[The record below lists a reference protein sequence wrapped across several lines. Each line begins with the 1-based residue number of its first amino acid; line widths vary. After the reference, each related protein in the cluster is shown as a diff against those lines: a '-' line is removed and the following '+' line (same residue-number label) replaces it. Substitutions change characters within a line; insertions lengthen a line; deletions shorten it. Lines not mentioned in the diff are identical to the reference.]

1 MSTPDDRR
9 VRRLSVDRWPRSL
22 WDMELWNADRW
33 KLSAVYRRF
42 RTWIRASRW
51 RRWTAWMAG
60 IFLLLFVFP
69 GVVGGIATAL
79 VDPSTASSGVDA
91 GWSGVRD
98 SSGVPL
104 SRYMMVI
111 NHGDIFHPGYTILW
125 AALSMVAEGYLFFGD
140 FWIFSF
146 DKVMSFG
153 WMNFIATPLRATAKT
168 FTGQIA
174 TPLVFVTAVTIGA
187 FFVAYFIVRG
197 LISKAAMQIVT
208 MVVIAILSPVF
219 LADPLAEVL
228 SSDGILAQGRDV
240 GVAVAA
246 GLNGEGTRDST
257 TLVESMQG
265 ILTDNL
271 VRKPLQV
278 ANFGHVVDVRP
289 ACKSAW
295 SAGIMAGNEDEVK
308 NGLKNCGDTA
318 AYSAANKPS
327 WAQFGILLLLCIL
340 GGVQGIVVFRISLKI
355 MMSILDAIYHGF
367 LAIFGLAAGG
377 YIYGPTQTFTIS
389 NIVHG
394 YIAAWRMIVEI
405 VFVAVY
411 LLFLG
416 DLFEQADGQVVT
428 VIVLSGIVM
437 IIMMAQFKRISESVT
452 RGGAAIA
459 GKVSASVQGGIRGY
473 GVAGGGGGGGGGYP
487 SGGGGGT
494 AAASHV
500 MLMSTMGMQGVMAV
514 SALSASP
521 LASWLFRGRRN
532 PLNRNSGM
540 ERDALLA
547 GWENQR
553 DPLWAIAQRHS
564 REIGAN
570 PLWPIAQMHGLE
582 NQADPLWA
590 MAQRNSREF
599 MSDPNWLTA
608 QMHGLENQADP
619 LWAIAQRNSREFTS
633 DPNWL
638 QAQRTGII
646 ERRRWR
652 DMAREAALANG
663 GLTNPRGV
671 AAALTTLM
679 DVGVVH
685 RDALGLME
693 TAGMTDARLNANVL
707 HSWDRM
713 LKVAPESTFK
723 SQNLGYL
730 AASTTR
736 LRSAMESLARTLPG
750 ASMDEVVA
758 RIGPVDRALN
768 LYREQAEAHVNLD
781 ELAALGE
788 PGYRNEVG
796 YVLSYLR
803 DPTEAK
809 IKALQEFSN
818 GNFRLPEM
826 DMKVDPDNILG
837 PKIPD
842 PEHENYELYQ
852 AKAALEA
859 MGVPNRN
866 GIPIPSDEHSAFKS
880 KHAERMMDDIA
891 RREFNAISDSWD
903 NFLAD
908 PGNPKWFR
916 EFRDAVNNAQR
927 TERLAT
933 GMNRTPTAGLQ
944 SPGWGDSSNPGRWH
958 AAFDSLPD
966 HLNGP

>member
-1 MSTPDDRR
+1 M
-9 VRRLSVDRWPRSL
+9 
-22 WDMELWNADRW
+22 WDLEFWNPDRW
-33 KLSAVYRRF
+33 KLYAVYRRF
-42 RTWIRASRW
+42 SAWISASRP
-51 RRWTAWMAG
+51 RRWTAWLVG
-60 IFLLLFVFP
+60 IFLVLFVFP

-79 VDPSTASSGVDA
+79 VDPSTASSSVDA

-104 SRYMMVI
+104 SRYMIVT

-125 AALSMVAEGYLFFGD
+125 AALSMVGEGYLFFGD
-140 FWIFSF
+140 FWIYSF
-146 DKVMSFG
+146 DKVISFG
-153 WMNFIATPLRATAKT
+153 WMNLIATPLRATARA

-174 TPLVFVTAVTIGA
+174 TPLVFVVAVTIGA

-257 TLVESMQG
+257 TLVNSMQG

-289 ACKSAW
+289 ACKNAW
-295 SAGIMAGNEDEVK
+295 SAGIMAGSEDQVK

-318 AYSAANKPS
+318 AYSAVNKPT
-327 WAQFGILLLLCIL
+327 WAQFGILLLLCVL
-340 GGVQGIVVFRISLKI
+340 GGVQGFVIFRISVKI
-355 MMSILDAIYHGF
+355 MMSILDAVYHGF
-367 LAIFGLAAGG
+367 LGIFGLAAGG

-394 YIAAWRMIVEI
+394 FIAAWRMVVEI

-416 DLFEQADGQVVT
+416 DLFEQADGQIVT

-437 IIMMAQFKRISESVT
+437 IIMMAQFKRISSSVT

-459 GKVSASVQGGIRGY
+459 GKISASVDGGIRGY
-473 GVAGGGGGGGGGYP
+473 GVAGFGGGGGGGP
-487 SGGGGGT
+487 SGVGGGMA
-494 AAASHV
+494 AAASHT
-500 MLMSTMGMQGVMAV
+500 MLMSTVGMQGIMAV

-532 PLNRNSGM
+532 PLNRNSGI
-540 ERDALLA
+540 ERDALRA
-547 GWENQR
+547 GWENQSN
-553 DPLWAIAQRHS
+553 DLWAIAQRHS
-564 REIGAN
+564 REVGAD

-582 NQADPLWA
+582 NQADDLWPIAQRHSREVGADPLWPI
-590 MAQRNSREF
+590 AQR
-599 MSDPNWLTA
+599 
-608 QMHGLENQADP
+608 HGLENQADDR
-619 LWAIAQRNSREFTS
+619 WAIAQRNSRELGS
-633 DPNWL
+633 DPDWL
-638 QAQRTGII
+638 MAQRQPLV

-671 AAALTTLM
+671 AAAFSTLL
-679 DVGVVH
+679 DVGVAE

-693 TAGMTDARLNANVL
+693 TAGMTDARLNGMVS
-707 HSWDRM
+707 HSWQRM

-736 LRSAMESLARTLPG
+736 LRSAMEAYARGVPG

-781 ELAALGE
+781 ELADPGE
-788 PGYRNEVG
+788 PGYRGEAD
-796 YVLSYLR
+796 YVADYLSN
-803 DPTEAK
+803 PTEAK
-809 IKALQEFSN
+809 IKALQEFAN
-818 GNFRLPEM
+818 GNFKLPDM
-826 DMKVDPDNILG
+826 DMIVDTNNLLG
-837 PKIPD
+837 ARIPD

-859 MGVPNRN
+859 MGIPNIPD
-866 GIPIPSDEHSAFKS
+866 GTPGGTPIPPELYDEFKS
-880 KHAERMMDDIA
+880 EHAGRMMDAIA
-891 RREFNAISDSWD
+891 HREFNTISDSWERFLENPGD
-903 NFLAD
+903 PNRFRNF
-908 PGNPKWFR
+908 R
-916 EFRDAVNNAQR
+916 RAVSNAQR

-933 GMNRTPTAGLQ
+933 GMNRTTTAGLQ
-944 SPGWGDSSNPGRWH
+944 SPGWGPSSNPGRWH
-958 AAFDSLPD
+958 TAFDSLPG